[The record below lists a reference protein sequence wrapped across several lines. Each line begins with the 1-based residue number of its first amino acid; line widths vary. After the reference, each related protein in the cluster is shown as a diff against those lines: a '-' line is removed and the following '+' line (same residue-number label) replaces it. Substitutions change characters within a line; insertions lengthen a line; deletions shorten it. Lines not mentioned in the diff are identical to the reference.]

1 MQAVRVAPCEYRC
14 LGIPVPNVQ
23 TTGCDEFVANRG
35 LICVHSLAA
44 AYYCNEA
51 DGFIER
57 VQQTLASVVDET
69 GVGVIDEEDDDDEV
83 MVHDSIDMA
92 AAGEHLVVVAT
103 PPPQLPLTVT
113 STTGDDR
120 RPAWSPR
127 ARGGHDQQATTS
139 SALPPVAKRAKRVLA
154 ASEPAVAPD
163 LSPERVPARTTRTAQ
178 PVKAAVVVTPTKAQL
193 ATTPTG
199 GGGGAGTKKEST
211 TTSGPGDAKKNYA
224 LRKRMS

>member
-120 RPAWSPR
+120 PPAWSPR
-127 ARGGHDQQATTS
+127 ARGGHDHQATTS
-139 SALPPVAKRAKRVLA
+139 SALPPAAKRAKRVPA
-154 ASEPAVAPD
+154 APEPVVAPH
-163 LSPERVPARTTRTAQ
+163 LSPERVPTRTTRTAQ
-178 PVKAAVVVTPTKAQL
+178 PVKAAVVVTPTKAPS
-193 ATTPTG
+193 ATTSTG
-199 GGGGAGTKKEST
+199 GSGGTKKESAT
-211 TTSGPGDAKKNYA
+211 PSSGAGDAKKNYT